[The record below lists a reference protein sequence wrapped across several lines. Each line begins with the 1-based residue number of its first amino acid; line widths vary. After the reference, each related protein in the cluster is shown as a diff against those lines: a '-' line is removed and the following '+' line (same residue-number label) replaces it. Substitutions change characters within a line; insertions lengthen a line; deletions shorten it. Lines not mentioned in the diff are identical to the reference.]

1 LSQHIASDEFA
12 ELARHPDHPKVFTRS
27 RKLPLPA
34 LIGAL
39 LSMSGQSQQ
48 ATLDGFFAS
57 VCASPF
63 PLRGDSDRAFAKA
76 RDSLACTRAR
86 GAQ

>member
-1 LSQHIASDEFA
+1 MQFIIDELSQHIASDEFA
-12 ELARHPDHPKVFTRS
+12 KLARHPDHPIAFTRS

-39 LSMSGQSQQ
+39 LSMRSQSQQ

-57 VCASPF
+57 VCANPV
-63 PLRGDSDRAFAKA
+63 PEVRHQPR
-76 RDSLACTRAR
+76 
-86 GAQ
+86 